1 MRALLVV
8 NQRATTTS
16 RRSRDVLVRAMR
28 SEAEVEVAYTARR
41 GHATTLAR
49 QAGAAGI
56 DVVAA
61 HGGDGTVNEV
71 VNGLMAV
78 GASAAE
84 RPALAV
90 VPGGSTNV
98 FARALGI
105 PGEWPEAAG
114 VLLEAMRESRSRTIG
129 LGLADD
135 RYFTFCAGLGLDA
148 AVVRRVEQARFRGRT
163 STPGLYLRAAASHLM
178 RERDW
183 RRPAI
188 ALEVPAGAGESAM
201 TGTGG
206 DTSEGAIS
214 EGDISGGK
222 ITEGKI
228 TEGKDISRDGGGA
241 APDVVEPLATVIIQN
256 TAPWTYLG
264 TRPIDPNPD
273 ASFDLGLD
281 VLAVRALSVPG
292 AARTFGQ
299 LLSKGRV
306 PHGRQVLRWHDLP
319 ELTLRA
325 QRPLPFQVDGDYL
338 GERQKVHL
346 VAVPQALRVLC

>member
-28 SEAEVEVAYTARR
+28 SEAEVELAYTARR

-49 QAGAAGI
+49 QAGAAGV
-56 DVVAA
+56 DVVAV

-129 LGLADD
+129 LGRADD

-163 STPGLYLRAAASHLM
+163 STPGLYLRAAAGHLV

-183 RRPAI
+183 RRPVI
-188 ALEVPAGAGESAM
+188 TLETPAGAGEP
-201 TGTGG
+201 GTQ
-206 DTSEGAIS
+206 EPRV
-214 EGDISGGK
+214 EVSG
-222 ITEGKI
+222 E
-228 TEGKDISRDGGGA
+228 DRPAVLAARDGEA
-241 APDVVEPLATVIIQN
+241 AMEVVEPLATVIIQN

-264 TRPIDPNPD
+264 SRPIDPNPD
-273 ASFDLGLD
+273 ASFERGLD
-281 VLAVRALSVPG
+281 VLAVRALSVPS
-292 AARTFGQ
+292 AARIFAQ

-306 PHGRQVLRWHDLP
+306 PHGRPVLRWHDLAT
-319 ELTLRA
+319 LTLRA
-325 QRPLPFQVDGDYL
+325 QCPLPFQVDGDYL
-338 GERQKVHL
+338 GERQKVQL
-346 VAVPQALRVLC
+346 VSVPEALRVLC